1 MYPAPGPA
9 AQEAQPAAAQ
19 AVQTAAEQDAPGPAQ
34 PGARFSK
41 VPVTTGPINLPG
53 LLPGFFFG
61 PAVAFLEELINLPD
75 IYRAR

>member
-1 MYPAPGPA
+1 MADIKYPAPGPA

-34 PGARFSK
+34 PGAREI
-41 VPVTTGPINLPG
+41 PGPINLPA

-61 PAVAFLEELINLPD
+61 PAVTFLEAHGNLPA
-75 IYRAR
+75 IYCA